1 MFDGSLPEIGE
12 LAGVADAAL
21 VDAARGWAQ
30 AENAAC
36 ARKQAVMAELFVRRT
51 ALPADE
57 RELWWID
64 PEAAVVAELAA
75 AQHIGRGLAVHQTHR
90 GVALRDRLP
99 RVAELFAAGL
109 ISDLL
114 VRAIVWRT
122 YLITDP
128 DAMAAVDAELA
139 EQVTAWGPLSAKKI
153 EQAIDALVEA
163 HDPGAL
169 RRARDSARTRDVQF
183 GSPTDEAGYTS
194 LWARLYAGDAA
205 VLQDRVSE
213 IAHSVCEA
221 DPRTTGERRADALNA
236 LSAGQQQLPCGC
248 ADPDCAAAQH
258 DQKPPVSAVIH
269 IVADAATV
277 SRRHTRRP
285 DPTPTT
291 HRRTAPAA
299 ECTAPPAYVIGGGI
313 LPAPLLAAML
323 ERASVR
329 EIRHPGDGPP
339 EPRHRPSRQLA
350 EFVRC
355 RDLTCRWPGCDV
367 PADHCDLDHTVPYPV
382 GPTHPSN
389 LKCYCR
395 FHHLLKTFWCGQGGW
410 QERQLPDGTLILTS
424 PTGHTY
430 TTHPGSIGLFPAL
443 CQPTGQLPPADSTP
457 QTTGDRGAMMPKRRH
472 TRNHNRQRNI
482 QTERRLND
490 QHVAQRNKPPPF

>member
-1 MFDGSLPEIGE
+1 MQMGVQVAGYASSAARVGGYSKLTKPMPGKRVRPGRRRVIPNAVFIHRLGWGLGLLSGFVAEVPRVEYMFDGSLPEIGD
-12 LAGVADAAL
+12 LTGVADAAL

-75 AQHIGRGLAVHQTHR
+75 AQHISRGLAQHQTHR

-99 RVAELFAAGL
+99 KIAALFAAGL

-122 YLITDP
+122 YLIADP

-139 EQVTAWGPLSAKKI
+139 EQVTAWAALSAKKI

-183 GSPTDEAGYTS
+183 GSPTDEAGFTT
-194 LWARLYAGDAA
+194 LWARLYSGDAA

-221 DPRTTGERRADALNA
+221 DPRTTGERRADAVIA
-236 LSAGQQQLPCGC
+236 LSAGQQQLTCGC

-258 DQKPPVSAVIH
+258 DQKPPVSTVIH
-269 IVADAATV
+269 VVTDAATV
-277 SRRHTRRP
+277 AAATTPAAEPGP

-291 HRRTAPAA
+291 PPRVRGADHRVQCAAGIRHRWRHPARAAACRDAGAGHRPRDPPPRRRAARTATPA
-299 ECTAPPAYVIGGGI
+299 V
-313 LPAPLLAAML
+313 AA
-323 ERASVR
+323 A
-329 EIRHPGDGPP
+329 
-339 EPRHRPSRQLA
+339 
-350 EFVRC
+350 
-355 RDLTCRWPGCDV
+355 
-367 PADHCDLDHTVPYPV
+367 
-382 GPTHPSN
+382 
-389 LKCYCR
+389 
-395 FHHLLKTFWCGQGGW
+395 CGVCAV
-410 QERQLPDGTLILTS
+410 S
-424 PTGHTY
+424 
-430 TTHPGSIGLFPAL
+430 
-443 CQPTGQLPPADSTP
+443 
-457 QTTGDRGAMMPKRRH
+457 
-472 TRNHNRQRNI
+472 
-482 QTERRLND
+482 
-490 QHVAQRNKPPPF
+490 